1 MSPGFMFKDFTP
13 VVNYIYNVI
22 EGFKMLSC
30 NGKIFKKFIFFTSI
44 FFLFSF
50 VINML
55 FAAAAFRSSKANTEM
70 KAREMVE
77 IKIQQ
82 EKILNYLKKV
92 ENNVDELN

>member
-1 MSPGFMFKDFTP
+1 
-13 VVNYIYNVI
+13 
-22 EGFKMLSC
+22 
-30 NGKIFKKFIFFTSI
+30 
-44 FFLFSF
+44 
-50 VINML
+50 ML